1 MHYREDGVHM
11 LDNENI
17 QNVLTKADVLAAS
30 TVEGFALAIVAAYK
44 AGVETGKTANQTA
57 A

>member
-1 MHYREDGVHM
+1 M
-11 LDNENI
+11 LDNEKI
-17 QNVLTKADVLAAS
+17 QSVLSKADVLAAS

-44 AGVETGKTANQTA
+44 AGIETGKNA